1 MIMNTVKYSHTNLI
15 ASDWRKIARFY
26 VDVFNCE
33 QVGPVRSL
41 AGTGVSG
48 GTGVENAQLEGVH
61 LKLPGYGPEGPT
73 LEIFQYIE
81 SRERELA
88 YANSKGLTHLAFE
101 VSDMNDTC
109 SKVIRAGGWML
120 GKLVSQLIDGVG
132 VCTFVYVRDPDRNI
146 IEIQMWDHN

>member
-1 MIMNTVKYSHTNLI
+1 MNTVKYTHTNLI
-15 ASDWRKIARFY
+15 ASDWKKIARFY
-26 VDVFNCE
+26 SDVFGCE
-33 QVGPVRSL
+33 QVGPVRYLS
-41 AGTGVSG
+41 GVNVSG

-61 LKLPGYGPEGPT
+61 LQLPGYGPEGPT

-81 SRERELA
+81 NREREVA

-101 VSDMNDTC
+101 VSNIDDTC

-120 GKLVSQLIDGVG
+120 GKLVSQVIDGVG

-146 IEIQMWDHN
+146 IEVQMWEHN